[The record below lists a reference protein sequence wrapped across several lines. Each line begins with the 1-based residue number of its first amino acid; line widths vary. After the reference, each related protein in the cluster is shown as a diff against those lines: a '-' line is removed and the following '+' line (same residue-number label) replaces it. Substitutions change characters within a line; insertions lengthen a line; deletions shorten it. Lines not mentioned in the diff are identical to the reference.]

1 GGRRMVMLTEMRQTG
16 QAAQARL
23 KAIAEEAEK
32 LGMQILGVEP
42 AFPDLV
48 VEEGVLMVNSPGVK
62 ADAIQIAL
70 NKDGDAD
77 VLVCLVGMP
86 DESAAGLG
94 RRLSEIDLFAM
105 DPHVS
110 FGWAPLLGSG
120 ILDGAIVPMIRSD
133 AWNEEASTPEEIFDN
148 QFVFVTREN

>member
-1 GGRRMVMLTEMRQTG
+1 
-16 QAAQARL
+16 
-23 KAIAEEAEK
+23 
-32 LGMQILGVEP
+32 
-42 AFPDLV
+42 
-48 VEEGVLMVNSPGVK
+48 K
-62 ADAIQIAL
+62 ADAIQNAL
-70 NKDGDAD
+70 NKYGDAD

-94 RRLSEIDLFAM
+94 RRLSEIDFFAM

-148 QFVFVTREN
+148 QFVFVTRENYAEKRPLFDYDAPYTP